1 MKSHEMALAH
11 WLNHQTRHRGQIH
24 ALLTGLVGTA
34 PELDLLFSSGC
45 RPNRRP
51 EITKT
56 SLPVHKMAAQGLCA
70 AGVNAA
76 KLCIPAPGFR

>member
-11 WLNHQTRHRGQIH
+11 WHNHQTHHRGQIH

-34 PELDLLFSSGC
+34 PELDLLFFQ
-45 RPNRRP
+45 RLWANRRP

-56 SLPVHKMAAQGLCA
+56 SPPVHMMAAQGLCA
-70 AGVNAA
+70 GGVNAA